1 MFYSDKETEES
12 EKKFQED
19 LQRVRKYAAEKQEE
33 QGAILFALIDEGNK
47 LMKKKKPSPE
57 VVARLNEIMEQIE
70 EISKVFNENLLILEE
85 SLTRSSNYIFH
96 EIKKKAEEGSP
107 EAMKA
112 YLDLK
117 PDYEGIMLSKAST
130 N

>member
-1 MFYSDKETEES
+1 MFYSDKETEQS

-33 QGAILFALIDEGNK
+33 QGTILFALIDEGNK
-47 LMKKKKPSPE
+47 LMKNKKPSPE
-57 VVARLNEIMEQIE
+57 AVARLNEILEQIE
-70 EISKVFNENLLILEE
+70 EISKLLNENLLILEE
-85 SLTRSSNYIFH
+85 SLTRSSNYIYH

-107 EAMKA
+107 EAMKV

>member
-19 LQRVRKYAAEKQEE
+19 LLRVRKYAQEKQQE
-33 QGAILFALIDEGNK
+33 QGAILYALIDEGNE
-47 LMKKKKPSPE
+47 LMKNKKPST
-57 VVARLNEIMEQIE
+57 ADTTRLNEIMLKIE
-70 EISKVFNENLLILEE
+70 KLSVVFKENLLILEE

-96 EIKKKAEEGSP
+96 EIKRKAEEGSP

-117 PDYEGIMLSKAST
+117 PEYEGVMLSKAST